1 MSPRRPPAPSGSPP
15 VVPLFLVAF
24 AALGLVLAAAG
35 SGERA
40 AAFAMTGFGVWGL
53 CLWGALDAGSPLRG
67 PARPWAAIAG
77 LVVAVVTALV
87 MAEPGNT
94 NLAPDVA
101 RGLAVAF
108 GAALGIAALVV
119 AARLFR
125 ERDRS

>member
-1 MSPRRPPAPSGSPP
+1 
-15 VVPLFLVAF
+15 
-24 AALGLVLAAAG
+24 
-35 SGERA
+35 
-40 AAFAMTGFGVWGL
+40 
-53 CLWGALDAGSPLRG
+53 
-67 PARPWAAIAG
+67 
-77 LVVAVVTALV
+77 VVAVVTALV